1 MKVQE
6 IRDLSADEI
15 EKHIDEWEEEL
26 FNLRFQARLGQLA
39 NPLQL
44 RMVRRDIARAKTV
57 LRQMTDEEQ
66 TTAEKK

>member
-6 IRDLSADEI
+6 IRNMSPEEI
-15 EKHIDEWEEEL
+15 VKKVDGWEEEL

-44 RMVRRDIARAKTV
+44 HMVRRDIARAKTI
-57 LRQMTDEEQ
+57 LR
-66 TTAEKK
+66 EKNVSGGAK

>member
-6 IRDLSADEI
+6 LRDLSSAEI
-15 EKHIDEWEEEL
+15 DKKVDGWEEEL

-44 RMVRRDIARAKTV
+44 RMIRRDIARAKTI
-57 LRQMTDEEQ
+57 LNQKQ
-66 TTAEKK
+66 NAAKAEKK

>member
-6 IRDLSADEI
+6 IRSMSSEEI
-15 EKHIDEWEEEL
+15 VKKVDAWEEEL

-44 RMVRRDIARAKTV
+44 RLIRRDIARAKTV
-57 LRQMTDEEQ
+57 LNQKTNSEQ
-66 TTAEKK
+66 KK

>member
-1 MKVQE
+1 MKVKD

-15 EKHIDEWEEEL
+15 VKKVDAWEEEL
-26 FNLRFQARLGQLA
+26 FNLRFQARMGQLA

-57 LRQMTDEEQ
+57 LQQMN
-66 TTAEKK
+66 TAEKTS

>member
-6 IRDLSADEI
+6 IRDLSTEEI
-15 EKHIDEWEEEL
+15 IKKVDSFEEEL

-44 RMVRRDIARAKTV
+44 RTIRKDIARAKTV
-57 LRQMTDEEQ
+57 LRQKSF
-66 TTAEKK
+66 EKEAKSK

>member
-6 IRDLSADEI
+6 IRNLSSEEI
-15 EKHIDEWEEEL
+15 GKKVDAWEEEL

-44 RMVRRDIARAKTV
+44 QMVRRDIARAKTV
-57 LRQMTDEEQ
+57 LRQKSGSEN
-66 TTAEKK
+66 AK